1 MFDVISIGAATVDI
15 LVKSEKLVVSREW
28 IRVARSSK
36 NEIDHAMISSGG
48 GATNSAAGMAR
59 LGLKSAC
66 VAQVGDDGLRNYV
79 AEDLKKYR
87 VDSGMLVKSKHD
99 GTDFSVI
106 LVGKDGSRSILVNR
120 GKDRLE
126 EKDIKWEKIKK
137 TKWFYISSL
146 EGNMDLLEKL
156 IGQAV
161 ENKIEVAVNPGSREL
176 RQRNRLIPLL
186 KQVHFL
192 LLNKTE
198 AEELAEVKMEET
210 KFFNRLAGYEAK
222 VVAVTNG
229 RRGAHVLTETNHYYS
244 PIIDVK
250 PVDETGAGD
259 AFGSAMV
266 AGLVYGLSPE
276 KALDWGMKN
285 SASVVR
291 YLGAKAGLL
300 KLQEIRK

>member
-15 LVKSEKLVVSREW
+15 LVKSEKLMVSREW

-36 NEIDHAMISSGG
+36 SEISEALISSGG
-48 GATNSAAGMAR
+48 GATNSAVGMAR
-59 LGLKSAC
+59 LGLITAC
-66 VAQVGDDGLRNYV
+66 VAQVGDDVLRNYV
-79 AEDLKKYR
+79 LEDLKKNKIN
-87 VDSGMLVKSKHD
+87 SSMLVKSKHD

-106 LVGKDGSRSILVNR
+106 LVGEDGSRSILVNR

-156 IGQAV
+156 IGQAF
-161 ENKIEVAVNPGSREL
+161 ETEIKVAVNPGRREL
-176 RQRNRLIPLL
+176 RQRERLIPLL
-186 KQVHFL
+186 KQVCFL

-198 AEELAEVKMEET
+198 AEELAEVKMKET
-210 KFFNRLAGYEAK
+210 KFFHRLTGYGAK
-222 VVAVTNG
+222 IIAVTNG

-244 PIIDVK
+244 PVINIK

-259 AFGSAMV
+259 SFGSAMV